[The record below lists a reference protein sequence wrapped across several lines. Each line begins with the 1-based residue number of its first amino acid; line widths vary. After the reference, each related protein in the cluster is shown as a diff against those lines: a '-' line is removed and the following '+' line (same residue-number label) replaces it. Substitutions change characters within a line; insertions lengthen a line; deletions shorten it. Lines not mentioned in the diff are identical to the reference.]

1 MTVTKGP
8 LTPYPSPLTE
18 QLKPLVVLV
27 GPTAVG
33 KSQVAILLAKALGT
47 AVLTADSRQVY
58 RDMDIGTDKPKL
70 SERQGVPHRLIDL
83 VQPDHPFNVGMYRR
97 YALAEIDRLHCRGLV
112 PLLVGGTGLYI
123 RALLRGLWEGPPAD
137 WSFRARLLDEARL
150 KGATH
155 LHDTLALI
163 DPELA
168 DRLHPHD
175 LVKIIRALEVHHL
188 LGRPLSDLHR
198 AHAFSEAPFSPLL
211 IGLTRE
217 REALYRRIE
226 ARVDEQLAKGLVQE
240 TQQLLAKGYGRH
252 LGSMKGLG
260 YRQMAGYLAGDYEYE
275 EAIQRLKRDTRRFAK
290 RQMTWFRKEPDI
302 IWLTIS
308 ESEFPEQVVARILD
322 HVGRFL
328 SQLLT
333 CLGPDSPTSKAA
345 VMTSSAE
352 GRSGVSSV
360 GHA

>member
-1 MTVTKGP
+1 MM
-8 LTPYPSPLTE
+8 
-18 QLKPLVVLV
+18 LKPLVVLV

-70 SERQGVPHRLIDL
+70 SERQGVLHRLIDL
-83 VQPDHPFNVGMYRR
+83 VEPDQPFNVGMYRR
-97 YALAEIDRLHCRGLV
+97 HALAEIDRLHCEELV
-112 PLLVGGTGLYI
+112 PLVVGGTGLYV

-137 WSFRARLLDEARL
+137 WSFRARLLEEARL

-168 DRLHPHD
+168 GRLHPHD

-188 LGRPLSDLHR
+188 LGRPLSDMHR
-198 AHAFSEAPFSPLL
+198 AHAFSEALFSPLL

-240 TQQLLAKGYGRH
+240 TQHLLAKGYGCH

-260 YRQMAGYLAGDYEYE
+260 YRQIAGYLAGDYGYE
-275 EAIQRLKRDTRRFAK
+275 EAIRRLQRDTRRFAK
-290 RQMTWFRKEPDI
+290 RQMTWFRKEPGI
-302 IWLTIS
+302 TWLTIS
-308 ESEFPEQVVARILD
+308 ESESPDQVVTRILD

-328 SQLLT
+328 SSLST
-333 CLGPDSPTSKAA
+333 RSGHDVHGSKVAVRTSAGG
-345 VMTSSAE
+345 
-352 GRSGVSSV
+352 GRSVVGSV